1 MKTMLSRLAAIL
13 FCLSVCLAAG
23 TSQAASPAH
32 QTLERT
38 IDNVLNLIKDPAYA
52 NQATRGAQRAKIEK
66 EARTIFDFNE
76 FSLRTVGRRWSTFTP
91 AQQQAFS
98 EAFANLLIPTYVNKI
113 DGYNGER
120 VLYLGEASSSD
131 GSKVEIRTEVAM
143 KDGRKIPV
151 HYRMLQKGGKWWV
164 YDVLVENLSLV
175 KNYRTQFQ
183 DILNTGTP
191 DELIK
196 RIDEKAREVR
206 AQKG

>member
-1 MKTMLSRLAAIL
+1 MKTLLSRCAAAL
-13 FCLSVCLAAG
+13 FCLCLLAGAA
-23 TSQAASPAH
+23 QAASPAH
-32 QTLERT
+32 QTLERV
-38 IDNVLNLIKDPAYA
+38 INNVLNLIKDPAYA
-52 NQATRGAQRAKIEK
+52 NPATRTGQRARIEK
-66 EARTIFDFNE
+66 EARTIFDFGE
-76 FSLRTVGRRWSTFTP
+76 FSLRTVGARWKTFTP

-113 DGYNGER
+113 DGYNGEQ
-120 VLYLGEASSSD
+120 VVYLGEASSSD
-131 GSKVEIRTEVAM
+131 GSKVEIRTEVAL

-151 HYRMLQKGGKWWV
+151 AYRMLQKNGKWWV

-183 DILNTGTP
+183 DILTSGTP

-196 RIDEKAREVR
+196 RINEKAQEVR

>member
-1 MKTMLSRLAAIL
+1 MKTLLSRCAAAL
-13 FCLSVCLAAG
+13 FCFCLLAGAA
-23 TSQAASPAH
+23 QAASPAH
-32 QTLERT
+32 QTLERV
-38 IDNVLNLIKDPAYA
+38 INNVLNLIKDPAYA
-52 NQATRGAQRAKIEK
+52 NPATRAGQRAKIEK
-66 EARTIFDFNE
+66 EARTIFDFGE
-76 FSLRTVGRRWSTFTP
+76 FSLRTVGARWKTFTP

-113 DGYNGER
+113 DGC
-120 VLYLGEASSSD
+120 
-131 GSKVEIRTEVAM
+131 KVEIRTEVAL

-151 HYRMLQKGGKWWV
+151 AYRMLQKNGKWWV

-183 DILNTGTP
+183 DILTSGTP

-196 RIDEKAREVR
+196 RINEKAQEVR